1 MKDAQIKKLFDYEF
15 QSWIKSSYLYFGNSA
30 STVAPIYN
38 ANNVQL
44 SFGGTSFN
52 YPITKSIENNLKS
65 FLKEKGDEYSLQ
77 DLQVVLQY
85 TQDETEKKVIQDYIK
100 PRLINL
106 WSEE

>member
-1 MKDAQIKKLFDYEF
+1 MQI
-15 QSWIKSSYLYFGNSA
+15 
-30 STVAPIYN
+30 T
-38 ANNVQL
+38 
-44 SFGGTSFN
+44 FN
-52 YPITKSIENNLKS
+52 YLLVGPPLINLKS
-65 FLKEKGDEYSLQ
+65 YHKEKGDEYSLQ

>member
-15 QSWIKSSYLYFGNSA
+15 QSWMKTGYMYFGNST
-30 STVAPIYN
+30 STAAPIYN
-38 ANNVQL
+38 GSNAQL
-44 SFGGTSFN
+44 SFGGASFN
-52 YPITKSIENNLKS
+52 YPISSVGYNLKS